1 MRFDIEFA
9 EFPDAASD
17 NRENLQKS

>member
-17 NRENLQKS
+17 NLENLQKS